1 MLSKWQ
7 RATADSENIKLNLK
21 RVSVSQLQRHKRG
34 IEKLFQ
40 AGIGERKLSQSFH
53 TCSKVHCDLESYQQ
67 QTFFFFFLLNLTVQ
81 WASQAESH
89 WTGSERRKRTAKRR
103 RELHVCDNLPA
114 WGSWLTCRPNEIHQ
128 GQKNKTLKMKTDAET
143 FFNVIELPPPD
154 GTPPVSLSEWRSFF
168 LNSRRK
174 TEALSLAC
182 FTSQSENISMHIVIS
197 RSSCGGQEAK
207 PFILSG

>member
-1 MLSKWQ
+1 MTGAKLFTICYTAKHVIWLLRLITHTHDCYIAQPMLSKWQ

-143 FFNVIELPPPD
+143 FF
-154 GTPPVSLSEWRSFF
+154 
-168 LNSRRK
+168 
-174 TEALSLAC
+174 
-182 FTSQSENISMHIVIS
+182 
-197 RSSCGGQEAK
+197 
-207 PFILSG
+207 